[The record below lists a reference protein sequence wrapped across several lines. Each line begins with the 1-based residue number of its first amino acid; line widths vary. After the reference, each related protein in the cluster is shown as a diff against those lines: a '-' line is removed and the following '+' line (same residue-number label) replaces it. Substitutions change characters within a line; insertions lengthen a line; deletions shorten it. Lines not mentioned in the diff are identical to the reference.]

1 MENIA
6 RFYDFRGQVAITVG
20 DGSTTYL
27 TTDQAE
33 LLATNLLEVARQVKN
48 GNHVTTVEI
57 PADDAQ
63 VQKMRDDAPAIYKIV
78 RHYKDGRRNPRII
91 KKGITI
97 YEAQEHCADS
107 KTSTDDYFDGYEI
120 K

>member
-6 RFYDFRGQVAITVG
+6 RFYDFNGKIAITVG

-27 TTDQAE
+27 TVQQAE
-33 LLATNLLEVARQVKN
+33 ILAAKLAETTAKVKN
-48 GNHVTTVEI
+48 GNHATTVEI

-63 VQKMRDDAPAIYKIV
+63 VKTMHEDAKPIYKIV
-78 RHYKDGRRNPRII
+78 RHYRGGNRSPRTIRT
-91 KKGITI
+91 GVTI
-97 YEAQEHCADS
+97 YEAQAHCSDP
-107 KTSTDDYFDGYEI
+107 KTSTDKHFDGYDV